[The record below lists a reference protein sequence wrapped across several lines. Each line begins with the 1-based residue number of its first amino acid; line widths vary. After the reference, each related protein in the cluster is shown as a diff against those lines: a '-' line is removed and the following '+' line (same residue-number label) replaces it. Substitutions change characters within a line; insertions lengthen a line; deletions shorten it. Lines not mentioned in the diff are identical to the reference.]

1 MRLAKLS
8 LIDKVRWR
16 KKPNDR
22 PEKAGAAVSEFE
34 FEFLSLSFYL
44 QLNYTM
50 LACARL
56 KE

>member
-1 MRLAKLS
+1 MRLVKLS
-8 LIDKVRWR
+8 LIDKVRWW

-22 PEKAGAAVSEFE
+22 PRKAGAAVSEFE

-44 QLNYTM
+44 RLNYKM